1 MRPWLGVVCINIALA
16 FIRDSKMRKSV
27 YTLMISF
34 VMYIVVGSVSIAQA
48 ETIFVKYRGMVDL
61 REFSCTNIES
71 SFVHRICYKKADKY
85 LVVLLTDTYYHY
97 CQIPQDVVQHWLSV
111 DSKGKF
117 YNAKIKGNFDCRLNG
132 YTVTPSV
139 SGVGGAIDPSEPV
152 LAYSGD
158 RISFTIMSNSGYSID
173 SVRGTCGGKLVENI
187 FTTDEI
193 SGNCTVIVKFQR

>member
-1 MRPWLGVVCINIALA
+1 MKKNLYVTIVLFAMYVVLCCA
-16 FIRDSKMRKSV
+16 
-27 YTLMISF
+27 
-34 VMYIVVGSVSIAQA
+34 GIAQA

-61 REFSCTNIES
+61 REFNCTNTES

-97 CQIPQDVVQHWLSV
+97 CQIPQDVVQQWLSA

-117 YNAKIKGNFDCRLNG
+117 YNTKIKGNFDCRLNG

-173 SVRGTCGGKLVENI
+173 SVGGTCGGKLVENI

>member
-1 MRPWLGVVCINIALA
+1 MKKNLYVTIV
-16 FIRDSKMRKSV
+16 
-27 YTLMISF
+27 SF
-34 VMYIVVGSVSIAQA
+34 AMYAVLCCAGIAQA

-61 REFSCTNIES
+61 REFNCTNTES
-71 SFVHRICYKKADKY
+71 SVVHRICYKKADKY

-97 CQIPQDVVQHWLSV
+97 CQIPQDVVQQWLSA

-173 SVRGTCGGKLVENI
+173 SVGGTCGGKLSGNI
-187 FTTDEI
+187 FKTNEI
-193 SGNCTVIVKFQR
+193 SSDCTVIAKFRQ